1 MKSKKD
7 LLLIAKQ
14 SESSYVINTFLG
26 LIVTS
31 ITINPLTLLLFGK
44 NFSGR
49 NLYFQVIFFTV
60 IAVIFSS
67 IFLLILSKL
76 KQDVFFQSLFSKI
89 DFFYMKY
96 KKWLFL
102 LFFLLLSAFFII
114 IKMSIFKIDN
124 LRIWKDTTEY
134 VTLSTYPLFS
144 KEFWFGNRTVVL
156 PLVYKILNI
165 SPENYREID
174 SLFRIAIT
182 QFWIGIFAWIM
193 LSAIVSLYFENGL
206 YKIVSWTLIYLLS
219 LGLQNSQWDKLI
231 LTESLS
237 NSFFVLLLALFLLI
251 AFVNKMGKRW
261 INIVCL
267 ISFFFVSLLYAFTRD
282 TNAYFLLFAGI
293 VIILIWLFW
302 KKKIRVKNF
311 ILLGVTFISCF
322 CLAFIDSSLSTRWGL
337 PLVHVL
343 EDRKDD
349 YPVLSQYFYSK
360 GIDLFE
366 YFPDPVE
373 VTRTSISVTTET
385 NSKDLE
391 LMKRVKSIYT
401 TFLISHPGYSFI
413 APLQS
418 INILINP
425 YPTDYRYN
433 VNGTPDWVYKLSDSI
448 YPSSYLIYP
457 IGLLLLVLS
466 FVLAPNQNPILKYLI
481 LFLFISIIPIGL
493 LIWHADTL
501 EIPRHSEQIMIQSRI
516 GLWLSVLCFLVSIRL
531 KKVKKV

>member
-237 NSFFVLLLALFLLI
+237 NSFFVLLLALFL
-251 AFVNKMGKRW
+251 
-261 INIVCL
+261 
-267 ISFFFVSLLYAFTRD
+267 
-282 TNAYFLLFAGI
+282 
-293 VIILIWLFW
+293 
-302 KKKIRVKNF
+302 
-311 ILLGVTFISCF
+311 
-322 CLAFIDSSLSTRWGL
+322 
-337 PLVHVL
+337 
-343 EDRKDD
+343 
-349 YPVLSQYFYSK
+349 
-360 GIDLFE
+360 
-366 YFPDPVE
+366 
-373 VTRTSISVTTET
+373 
-385 NSKDLE
+385 
-391 LMKRVKSIYT
+391 
-401 TFLISHPGYSFI
+401 
-413 APLQS
+413 
-418 INILINP
+418 
-425 YPTDYRYN
+425 
-433 VNGTPDWVYKLSDSI
+433 
-448 YPSSYLIYP
+448 
-457 IGLLLLVLS
+457 
-466 FVLAPNQNPILKYLI
+466 
-481 LFLFISIIPIGL
+481 
-493 LIWHADTL
+493 
-501 EIPRHSEQIMIQSRI
+501 
-516 GLWLSVLCFLVSIRL
+516 
-531 KKVKKV
+531 